1 MLEAGRWDES
11 ALLNELQNKDFT
23 PHSLLQ
29 KAQDRQQESL
39 MRIDQS
45 IALKAHT
52 LAHLQKSYEA
62 LVNRSVMQ
70 ERLKLQNDLLKRDLL
85 AIDTPVVK
93 DLKTDAQQLTHETD
107 QWEPEYDER

>member
-1 MLEAGRWDES
+1 
-11 ALLNELQNKDFT
+11 
-23 PHSLLQ
+23 
-29 KAQDRQQESL
+29 
-39 MRIDQS
+39 MRLDQG

-52 LAHLQKSYEA
+52 LAQLQKSYEA

-93 DLKTDAQQLTHETD
+93 DLKARAQHLTQETH
-107 QWEPEYDER
+107 QGEAEYDER